1 MTAFLPWFFGFLIIF
16 LFAGAFLLLKKR
28 QANFTLRPLRPSPQ
42 KMPLA
47 KLDSPLFKEEYAGD
61 LTIPSEVMPQPQEP
75 EEELPGKYN
84 IDRLVLMARDP
95 HWLYAYW
102 EISATTQEEFKTNYG
117 PFAWGQSQ
125 PVLRIYDVTGT
136 DFEKQSTFEYT
147 DILISDQAD
156 DWYIQVGQPDR
167 SFCIEVGRKFQN
179 GHFIT
184 LLRSNVVSTPRASL
198 SEQADE
204 EWMWIENLYQTIKYQ
219 YGISSPLIVEEIA
232 GRAGIVPLGISSP
245 GFYVSQT

>member
-1 MTAFLPWFFGFLIIF
+1 MTVFLPWFFGFLIIF
-16 LFAGAFLLLKKR
+16 LFTVAFLILKKR
-28 QANFTLRPLRPSPQ
+28 KVIFTLRSSLPKAPLT
-42 KMPLA
+42 
-47 KLDSPLFKEEYAGD
+47 KLDLPLFKEEYASD
-61 LTIPSEVMPQPQEP
+61 LTVPSPVRPQPQKP

-95 HWLYAYW
+95 YWLYTYW
-102 EISATTQEEFKTNYG
+102 EISAAIQEEFKTNYG

-136 DFEKQSTFEYT
+136 NFEKKSLLEYT
-147 DILISDQAD
+147 DIPISDQVD

-179 GHFIT
+179 GHFVT

-198 SEQADE
+198 SEQVDE
-204 EWMWIENLYQTIKYQ
+204 EWMWIEDLYHTIRHQ
-219 YGISSPLIVEEIA
+219 YGVSSPLIEEEIA
-232 GRAGIVPLGISSP
+232 GRMGIVPLGISSP
-245 GFYVSQT
+245 GFYISQT

>member
-16 LFAGAFLLLKKR
+16 LFAVAFLLLKKR
-28 QANFTLRPLRPSPQ
+28 QANFTLRSSPQ
-42 KMPLA
+42 KMPLV
-47 KLDSPLFKEEYAGD
+47 KLDSPLFKEEYAAD
-61 LTIPSEVMPQPQEP
+61 LSISSKVIPQPQEP

-84 IDRLVLMARDP
+84 IDRLALMARDP
-95 HWLYAYW
+95 YWLYAYW
-102 EISATTQEEFKTNYG
+102 EISAATQEEFKTNYG
-117 PFAWGQSQ
+117 TFAWGQSQ

-147 DILISDQAD
+147 DIPISDQAD

-179 GHFIT
+179 GHFVA

-198 SEQADE
+198 SEQVDE
-204 EWMWIENLYQTIKYQ
+204 EWMWIKDLYHTIKHQ
-219 YGISSPLIVEEIA
+219 YGVSSPLIEEEIA
-232 GRAGIVPLGISSP
+232 GRMGIVPLGISSP
-245 GFYVSQT
+245 GFYVSHT